1 MFETITFPSSAIW
14 NFFFPSVQ
22 PVAVVKRII
31 AALDEQHSQ
40 TILLPFLANFTP
52 YVDHLPSF
60 LRDFAQWVSR
70 ATPLCSGLPP
80 EISLFQLSG
89 ADYAMSNFTK
99 TPERRGRELDP
110 KPMEVGSKED

>member
-1 MFETITFPSSAIW
+1 MFETVTFPSSSAW

-40 TILLPFLANFTP
+40 TILLPFFANFTP
-52 YVDHLPSF
+52 YIDHLPSF

-70 ATPLCSGLPP
+70 ATPLYSGLPP
-80 EISLFQLSG
+80 
-89 ADYAMSNFTK
+89 
-99 TPERRGRELDP
+99 
-110 KPMEVGSKED
+110 